1 MNYEYC
7 CGAVVFTPVDGVPHY
22 LLVRA
27 KNQPEGCHGFP
38 KGHMEPGE
46 TEEQTALREIF
57 EETGIRV
64 RLVEGFRVVTEYDL
78 PTPPDTRKRVT
89 FFLAEY
95 ENQQPSFQ
103 KSELAGFSLAPF
115 EEALALTEY
124 ADSKQ
129 ILTDA
134 HRFLANNQTD

>member
-1 MNYEYC
+1 MNYEYS
-7 CGAVVFTPVDGVPHY
+7 CGAVVFTRIDGVPHY

-27 KNQPEGCHGFP
+27 KDQPQGCHGFP

-57 EETGIRV
+57 EETGVRV
-64 RLVEGFRVVTEYDL
+64 RLLEGFRAVTEYAL
-78 PTPPDTRKRVT
+78 PTPPDTRKRVV

-95 ENQQPSFQ
+95 QDQAVAIQE
-103 KSELAGFSLAPF
+103 SELAGFVLAPF
-115 EEALALTEY
+115 DEALALTEF

-129 ILTDA
+129 ILTEA
-134 HRFLANNQTD
+134 HAFLTK

>member
-1 MNYEYC
+1 MNYEYS
-7 CGAVVFTPVDGVPHY
+7 CGAVVFTRIDGEPQY

-27 KNQPEGCHGFP
+27 RNQPEGCHGFP
-38 KGHMEPGE
+38 KGHMEAGE

-64 RLVEGFRVVTEYDL
+64 RLMEGFRAVTEYAL
-78 PTPPDTRKRVT
+78 PKPDTRKRVV

-95 ENQQPSFQ
+95 ENQQPKFLE
-103 KSELAGFSLAPF
+103 SELAGFALAPF

-129 ILTDA
+129 ILADA
-134 HRFLANNQTD
+134 HAFLTK

>member
-1 MNYEYC
+1 MNCEYS
-7 CGAVVFTPVDGVPHY
+7 CGAVVFTRIGGAPHY

-27 KNQPEGCHGFP
+27 KDQPEGCHGFP

-46 TEEQTALREIF
+46 TEQETALREIF
-57 EETGIRV
+57 EETGVRV
-64 RLVEGFRVVTEYDL
+64 WLVDGFRAVTEYPL
-78 PTPPDTRKRVT
+78 PAPPDTRKRVV

-95 ENQQPSFQ
+95 ADQQVHIQ
-103 KSELAGFSLAPF
+103 ETELAGFVLAPF
-115 EEALALTEY
+115 PEALALTEF

-134 HRFLANNQTD
+134 HAFLTR

>member
-1 MNYEYC
+1 MNYEYS
-7 CGAVVFTPVDGVPHY
+7 CGAVVFTRIDGAPHY

-27 KNQPEGCHGFP
+27 KDQPEGCHGFP

-46 TEEQTALREIF
+46 TERETALREIL
-57 EETGIRV
+57 EETGLRV
-64 RLVEGFRVVTEYDL
+64 ELLEGFRAVTEYDL
-78 PTPPDTRKRVT
+78 PRPPDTRKQVI

-95 ENQQPSFQ
+95 ADQQVHIQ
-103 KSELAGFSLAPF
+103 ETELAGYVLAPF
-115 EEALALTEY
+115 DEALALTEF

-134 HRFLANNQTD
+134 HRFQAEHAK

>member
-7 CGAVVFTPVDGVPHY
+7 CGAVVFTRMEGEPHY

-64 RLVEGFRVVTEYDL
+64 QLVEGFRAVTEYAL
-78 PTPPDTRKRVT
+78 PKPDTRKRVV

-95 ENQQPSFQ
+95 ENQQPKFLE
-103 KSELAGFSLAPF
+103 SELAGFSLAPF
-115 EEALALTEY
+115 ERALELTEF

-134 HRFLANNQTD
+134 HAFLTK

>member
-1 MNYEYC
+1 MNYEYS
-7 CGAVVFTPVDGVPHY
+7 CGAVVFTRIDGEPQY

-27 KNQPEGCHGFP
+27 RNQPEGCHGFP
-38 KGHMEPGE
+38 KGHMEAGE

-64 RLVEGFRVVTEYDL
+64 RLMEGFRAVTEYTL
-78 PTPPDTRKRVT
+78 PKPDTRKRVV

-95 ENQQPSFQ
+95 ENQQPKFLE
-103 KSELAGFSLAPF
+103 SELAGFALAPF

-129 ILTDA
+129 ILADA
-134 HRFLANNQTD
+134 HAFLTK